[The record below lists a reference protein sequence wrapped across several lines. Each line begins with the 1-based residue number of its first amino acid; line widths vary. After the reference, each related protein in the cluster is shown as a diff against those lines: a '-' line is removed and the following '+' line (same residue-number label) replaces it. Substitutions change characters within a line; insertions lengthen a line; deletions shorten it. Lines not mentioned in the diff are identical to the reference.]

1 MWRADLPATMGA
13 GKARRLSA
21 MLPEE
26 DLARCERY
34 RRPEARARALAARA
48 ALRGVLGACL
58 GMDPRRVPLLEGRGK
73 PRLAEELG
81 VGLEF
86 SLSHSGALALLAVGR
101 RVRVGVDVEKLRPV
115 PFLDDVVGRFFGE
128 EERKEVWSL
137 RGAERRRAY
146 FRLWTRR
153 EAAAKA
159 LGLGILE
166 FLRSCPQ
173 WAPQQGGEVWQL
185 IDLQPAR
192 GYAGALCREGQAA
205 VSGFWIW
212 REPRFSS

>member
-1 MWRADLPATMGA
+1 VWRADLPAALRA
-13 GKARRLSA
+13 GRARRLAA

-34 RRPEARARALAARA
+34 RRPGARARALAARA

-58 GMDPRRVPLLEGRGK
+58 EMDPRRVPLLEGRGK
-73 PRLAEELG
+73 PRLAGELG
-81 VGLEF
+81 GELEF
-86 SLSHSGALALLAVGR
+86 SLSHSGGLALLAVGR
-101 RVRVGVDVEKLRPV
+101 GVRVGVDVERLRPV

-128 EERKEVWSL
+128 EERKEVRSL
-137 RGAERRRAY
+137 RGAARRRAY

-159 LGLGILE
+159 QGLGILE
-166 FLRSCPQ
+166 FLRRCPQ
-173 WAPQQGGEVWQL
+173 WAPQQGREAWQL
-185 IDLQPAR
+185 VDLRPAR

-205 VSGFWIW
+205 LTGFWIW
-212 REPRFSS
+212 REPRLSS